1 MTTGSRIGD
10 LLRLAL
16 ARDLQRV
23 YSKTLDEPV
32 PEDFRK
38 MVDRLQ
44 ARAKHN
50 TAHWRKT
57 WFESKRG

>member
-10 LLRLAL
+10 LFRLAL

-44 ARAKHN
+44 VRAKHN